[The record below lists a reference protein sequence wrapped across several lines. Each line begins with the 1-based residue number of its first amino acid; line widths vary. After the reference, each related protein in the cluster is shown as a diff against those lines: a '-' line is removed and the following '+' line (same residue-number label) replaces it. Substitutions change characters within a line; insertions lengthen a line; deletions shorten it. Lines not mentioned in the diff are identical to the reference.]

1 MRFKFFSWVFLCVT
15 LLSGLSMQSAQ
26 ASPQEDQ
33 KTYNVSISLKDATV
47 KGVADALT
55 KQTGILFS
63 YDADLNSMSLGE
75 VKVSHKNSSLTSIL
89 DEVFANKG
97 VKYSVVGVTVVLSRR
112 TSATGKR
119 TITGQVNDAS
129 GMPVPGAV
137 VMVVGQSGGTVT
149 DASGRFS
156 MPASD
161 GDVKLAVQCLG
172 YVDKTQLLSASADNI
187 VMTIDEDA
195 LSIDETVVVGYG
207 VQKKVNLTGAI
218 STVSS
223 ENLENRTA
231 PTLTHMLQG
240 SVPGLNVTTSSG
252 RPGNSASINIR
263 GINSINGGSPLVLV
277 DGAEGDLSRV
287 NPADVESI
295 SVIKDASAAAV
306 YGARASFGVILV
318 TTKSGTEADGM
329 ATVRVNSRFGWE
341 APTTSTEFE
350 NRGYYS
356 VYLND
361 LFYRAA
367 NGTNYTYY
375 TQSDMQELWARVNDK
390 RENPA
395 RPWVMIDQ
403 RDGRDTYLYYANTDW
418 YHELFRDRRPNQQHS
433 VSLSGGTAHV
443 KYLLSGSYNREEGI
457 FRRNTDKLDKYS
469 FRSKISFDIKK
480 WLNLTN
486 NTSYYK
492 YRYRYPGPS
501 DVNTAFSLM
510 TVHALASY
518 PAHNPDGTSIGYTS
532 FANNNYVM
540 DGLLTILDNPNYK
553 NEDNKDNLSTTTELT
568 IKPLASLEIR
578 ANFTYAL
585 NQNRYMNRATNTE
598 YSRYPGETVQVTNS
612 RSIDSLKEKI
622 ETQHYYATN
631 IYATWAKSI
640 AQAHNIKLM
649 AGFNWET
656 KHYKDVGAKGYY
668 LMSQTLNDLNLVGSD
683 ADGNPRME
691 TSGGQNEYALEGFF
705 GRLNYDYKG
714 RYLFEASGRYDGTS
728 RFASSHRWG
737 FFPSMS
743 LGWRIS
749 EEKFFAPIKNTMN
762 NFKLRYSYGSL
773 GNQLV
778 GYYDY
783 IRKIAIG
790 TGSYTFGSGSKPTI
804 ATIGAPVASNLT
816 WEKTLQHDLGVDLA
830 FFGNRLMFTAD
841 AYIRDT
847 KDMLTA
853 GVALPAVYGASSPK
867 MNAADLRTKG
877 YEFQLSWRDG
887 FNLFGKPFNYSVT
900 ASFSDYITEITKFD
914 NPERTFAKSYYAGM
928 RMGEIWGYHTGGLFR
943 SDAEAADYK
952 IDQTFVN
959 QAIISAAGE
968 ERGLHGGD
976 VKFLDLNG
984 DGVVNQG
991 KNTVDDPGDR
1001 TIIGNNQP
1009 RYNYGINL
1017 SVQYFGFD
1025 FGIFFQ
1031 GVGKMDW
1038 APAANNVLF
1047 YGPYARPYATL
1058 IPKDFHKKIWS
1069 EDNLDAYLPRPRGY
1083 VGLGSNRELTV
1094 PSDRYL
1100 QDISYC
1106 RLKNL
1111 TFGYTLPKFIT
1122 DKIGM
1127 GPVRFSFSGE
1137 NLAYWSPFK
1146 KHTKYIDP
1154 EMAKTN
1160 STNRIYPW
1168 QKSFMFGIDL
1178 TF

>member
-63 YDADLNSMSLGE
+63 YDADLNSMSLGA

-97 VKYSVVGVTVVLSRR
+97 VKYSVVGVTVVLSR
-112 TSATGKR
+112 TKSSGKR

-149 DASGRFS
+149 DGSGRFS

-161 GDVKLAVQCLG
+161 GEVTLAVQCLG
-172 YVDKTQLLSASADNI
+172 YVEKTQLLSAAADNI

-612 RSIDSLKEKI
+612 RSIDSLKEKT

-631 IYATWAKSI
+631 IYATWTKSI

-914 NPERTFAKSYYAGM
+914 NPERTFAKSYYVGM

-959 QAIISAAGE
+959 QAIISAAGD

-1009 RYNYGINL
+1009 
-1017 SVQYFGFD
+1017 
-1025 FGIFFQ
+1025 
-1031 GVGKMDW
+1031 
-1038 APAANNVLF
+1038 
-1047 YGPYARPYATL
+1047 
-1058 IPKDFHKKIWS
+1058 
-1069 EDNLDAYLPRPRGY
+1069 
-1083 VGLGSNRELTV
+1083 
-1094 PSDRYL
+1094 
-1100 QDISYC
+1100 
-1106 RLKNL
+1106 
-1111 TFGYTLPKFIT
+1111 
-1122 DKIGM
+1122 
-1127 GPVRFSFSGE
+1127 
-1137 NLAYWSPFK
+1137 
-1146 KHTKYIDP
+1146 
-1154 EMAKTN
+1154 
-1160 STNRIYPW
+1160 
-1168 QKSFMFGIDL
+1168 
-1178 TF
+1178 

>member
-97 VKYSVVGVTVVLSRR
+97 VKYSVVGATVVLSK

-161 GDVKLAVQCLG
+161 GEVTLAVQCLG
-172 YVDKTQLLSASADNI
+172 YVEKTQLLSAAADNI

-350 NRGYYS
+350 SRGYYS

-418 YHELFRDRRPNQQHS
+418 YHELFHDRRPNQQHS

-532 FANNNYVM
+532 FANNNDVM

-598 YSRYPGETVQVTNS
+598 YSRYPGEMVQVTNS
-612 RSIDSLKEKI
+612 RSIDSLKEKT

-631 IYATWAKSI
+631 IYATWTKSI

-914 NPERTFAKSYYAGM
+914 NPERTFAKSYYVGM

-959 QAIISAAGE
+959 QAIISAAGD

-1025 FGIFFQ
+1025 FGIFF
-1031 GVGKMDW
+1031 
-1038 APAANNVLF
+1038 
-1047 YGPYARPYATL
+1047 
-1058 IPKDFHKKIWS
+1058 
-1069 EDNLDAYLPRPRGY
+1069 
-1083 VGLGSNRELTV
+1083 
-1094 PSDRYL
+1094 
-1100 QDISYC
+1100 
-1106 RLKNL
+1106 
-1111 TFGYTLPKFIT
+1111 
-1122 DKIGM
+1122 
-1127 GPVRFSFSGE
+1127 
-1137 NLAYWSPFK
+1137 
-1146 KHTKYIDP
+1146 
-1154 EMAKTN
+1154 
-1160 STNRIYPW
+1160 
-1168 QKSFMFGIDL
+1168 
-1178 TF
+1178 

>member
-97 VKYSVVGVTVVLSRR
+97 VKYSVVGVTVVLSR
-112 TSATGKR
+112 TKSSGKR

-149 DASGRFS
+149 DGSGRFS
-156 MPASD
+156 MSASD
-161 GDVKLAVQCLG
+161 GEVTLAVQCLG
-172 YVDKTQLLSASADNI
+172 YVEKTQLLSASADNI

-318 TTKSGTEADGM
+318 TTKNGTEADGM

-350 NRGYYS
+350 TRGYYS

-598 YSRYPGETVQVTNS
+598 YSRYPGEMVQVTNS
-612 RSIDSLKEKI
+612 RSIDSLKEKT

-631 IYATWAKSI
+631 IYATWTKSI
-640 AQAHNIKLM
+640 AKSHNIKLM

-914 NPERTFAKSYYAGM
+914 NPERTFA
-928 RMGEIWGYHTGGLFR
+928 
-943 SDAEAADYK
+943 
-952 IDQTFVN
+952 
-959 QAIISAAGE
+959 
-968 ERGLHGGD
+968 
-976 VKFLDLNG
+976 
-984 DGVVNQG
+984 
-991 KNTVDDPGDR
+991 
-1001 TIIGNNQP
+1001 
-1009 RYNYGINL
+1009 
-1017 SVQYFGFD
+1017 
-1025 FGIFFQ
+1025 
-1031 GVGKMDW
+1031 
-1038 APAANNVLF
+1038 
-1047 YGPYARPYATL
+1047 
-1058 IPKDFHKKIWS
+1058 
-1069 EDNLDAYLPRPRGY
+1069 
-1083 VGLGSNRELTV
+1083 
-1094 PSDRYL
+1094 
-1100 QDISYC
+1100 
-1106 RLKNL
+1106 NL
-1111 TFGYTLPKFIT
+1111 T
-1122 DKIGM
+1122 M
-1127 GPVRFSFSGE
+1127 
-1137 NLAYWSPFK
+1137 
-1146 KHTKYIDP
+1146 
-1154 EMAKTN
+1154 
-1160 STNRIYPW
+1160 
-1168 QKSFMFGIDL
+1168 
-1178 TF
+1178 

>member
-26 ASPQEDQ
+26 ASQQEDQ

-75 VKVSHKNSSLTSIL
+75 VKASHKNSSLTSIL

-97 VKYSVVGVTVVLSRR
+97 VKYSVVGVTVVLSR
-112 TSATGKR
+112 TKSSGKR

-149 DASGRFS
+149 DGSGRFS

-161 GDVKLAVQCLG
+161 GEVTLAVQCLG
-172 YVDKTQLLSASADNI
+172 YVEKTQLLSAAADNI
-187 VMTIDEDA
+187 VVTIDEDA

-612 RSIDSLKEKI
+612 RSIDSLKEKT

-631 IYATWAKSI
+631 IYATWTKCIAKS
-640 AQAHNIKLM
+640 HNIKLM

-762 NFKLRYSYGSL
+762 SFKLRYSYGSL

-914 NPERTFAKSYYAGM
+914 NPERTFAKSYYVVCVWVKSGVTTLADCSAQM
-928 RMGEIWGYHTGGLFR
+928 RRLRIIRLTRLLSIRPLSQLPAMN
-943 SDAEAADYK
+943 ADF
-952 IDQTFVN
+952 T
-959 QAIISAAGE
+959 E
-968 ERGLHGGD
+968 EM
-976 VKFLDLNG
+976 
-984 DGVVNQG
+984 
-991 KNTVDDPGDR
+991 
-1001 TIIGNNQP
+1001 
-1009 RYNYGINL
+1009 
-1017 SVQYFGFD
+1017 S
-1025 FGIFFQ
+1025 
-1031 GVGKMDW
+1031 
-1038 APAANNVLF
+1038 
-1047 YGPYARPYATL
+1047 
-1058 IPKDFHKKIWS
+1058 S
-1069 EDNLDAYLPRPRGY
+1069 
-1083 VGLGSNRELTV
+1083 SLT
-1094 PSDRYL
+1094 
-1100 QDISYC
+1100 
-1106 RLKNL
+1106 
-1111 TFGYTLPKFIT
+1111 
-1122 DKIGM
+1122 
-1127 GPVRFSFSGE
+1127 
-1137 NLAYWSPFK
+1137 
-1146 KHTKYIDP
+1146 
-1154 EMAKTN
+1154 
-1160 STNRIYPW
+1160 
-1168 QKSFMFGIDL
+1168 
-1178 TF
+1178 

>member
-75 VKVSHKNSSLTSIL
+75 VKLSRKNSSLTSIL

-97 VKYSVVGVTVVLSRR
+97 VKYSVVGVTVVLSR
-112 TSATGKR
+112 TKSSGKR

-161 GDVKLAVQCLG
+161 GEVTLAVQCLG

-598 YSRYPGETVQVTNS
+598 YSRYPGEMVQVTNS

-631 IYATWAKSI
+631 IYATWTKSI
-640 AQAHNIKLM
+640 AKSHNIKLM

-728 RFASSHRWG
+728 RFASSHR
-737 FFPSMS
+737 
-743 LGWRIS
+743 
-749 EEKFFAPIKNTMN
+749 
-762 NFKLRYSYGSL
+762 
-773 GNQLV
+773 
-778 GYYDY
+778 
-783 IRKIAIG
+783 
-790 TGSYTFGSGSKPTI
+790 
-804 ATIGAPVASNLT
+804 
-816 WEKTLQHDLGVDLA
+816 
-830 FFGNRLMFTAD
+830 
-841 AYIRDT
+841 RD
-847 KDMLTA
+847 
-853 GVALPAVYGASSPK
+853 
-867 MNAADLRTKG
+867 
-877 YEFQLSWRDG
+877 
-887 FNLFGKPFNYSVT
+887 
-900 ASFSDYITEITKFD
+900 FS
-914 NPERTFAKSYYAGM
+914 RQCH
-928 RMGEIWGYHTGGLFR
+928 W
-943 SDAEAADYK
+943 
-952 IDQTFVN
+952 
-959 QAIISAAGE
+959 AGE
-968 ERGLHGGD
+968 YQR
-976 VKFLDLNG
+976 K
-984 DGVVNQG
+984 
-991 KNTVDDPGDR
+991 
-1001 TIIGNNQP
+1001 
-1009 RYNYGINL
+1009 
-1017 SVQYFGFD
+1017 S
-1025 FGIFFQ
+1025 
-1031 GVGKMDW
+1031 
-1038 APAANNVLF
+1038 
-1047 YGPYARPYATL
+1047 
-1058 IPKDFHKKIWS
+1058 S
-1069 EDNLDAYLPRPRGY
+1069 
-1083 VGLGSNRELTV
+1083 S
-1094 PSDRYL
+1094 L
-1100 QDISYC
+1100 Q
-1106 RLKNL
+1106 
-1111 TFGYTLPKFIT
+1111 
-1122 DKIGM
+1122 
-1127 GPVRFSFSGE
+1127 
-1137 NLAYWSPFK
+1137 
-1146 KHTKYIDP
+1146 
-1154 EMAKTN
+1154 
-1160 STNRIYPW
+1160 
-1168 QKSFMFGIDL
+1168 
-1178 TF
+1178 

>member
-47 KGVADALT
+47 KGAADALT

-97 VKYSVVGVTVVLSRR
+97 VKYSVVGVTVVLSR
-112 TSATGKR
+112 TKSSGKR

-149 DASGRFS
+149 DGSGRFS

-161 GDVKLAVQCLG
+161 GEVTLAVQCLG
-172 YVDKTQLLSASADNI
+172 YVEKTQLLSAAADNI

-612 RSIDSLKEKI
+612 RSIDSLKEKT

-631 IYATWAKSI
+631 IYATWTKSI

-914 NPERTFAKSYYAGM
+914 NPERTFAKSYYVGM

-959 QAIISAAGE
+959 QAIISAAGD

-1001 TIIGNNQP
+1001 TIIGNN
-1009 RYNYGINL
+1009 
-1017 SVQYFGFD
+1017 
-1025 FGIFFQ
+1025 
-1031 GVGKMDW
+1031 
-1038 APAANNVLF
+1038 
-1047 YGPYARPYATL
+1047 
-1058 IPKDFHKKIWS
+1058 
-1069 EDNLDAYLPRPRGY
+1069 
-1083 VGLGSNRELTV
+1083 GST
-1094 PSDRYL
+1094 
-1100 QDISYC
+1100 
-1106 RLKNL
+1106 
-1111 TFGYTLPKFIT
+1111 
-1122 DKIGM
+1122 
-1127 GPVRFSFSGE
+1127 
-1137 NLAYWSPFK
+1137 
-1146 KHTKYIDP
+1146 
-1154 EMAKTN
+1154 
-1160 STNRIYPW
+1160 
-1168 QKSFMFGIDL
+1168 
-1178 TF
+1178 

>member
-75 VKVSHKNSSLTSIL
+75 VKFSRKNSSLTSIL

-97 VKYSVVGVTVVLSRR
+97 VKYSVVGVTVVLSR
-112 TSATGKR
+112 TKSSGKR

-156 MPASD
+156 MSASD

-172 YVDKTQLLSASADNI
+172 YVEKTQFLSASADNI

-318 TTKSGTEADGM
+318 TTKNGTEADGM

-612 RSIDSLKEKI
+612 RSIDSLKEKT

-631 IYATWAKSI
+631 IYATWTKSI

-816 WEKTLQHDLGVDLA
+816 WEKTLQHDLELISHSSA
-830 FFGNRLMFTAD
+830 TASCLRLMH
-841 AYIRDT
+841 I
-847 KDMLTA
+847 
-853 GVALPAVYGASSPK
+853 
-867 MNAADLRTKG
+867 
-877 YEFQLSWRDG
+877 
-887 FNLFGKPFNYSVT
+887 SVT
-900 ASFSDYITEITKFD
+900 
-914 NPERTFAKSYYAGM
+914 
-928 RMGEIWGYHTGGLFR
+928 
-943 SDAEAADYK
+943 
-952 IDQTFVN
+952 
-959 QAIISAAGE
+959 
-968 ERGLHGGD
+968 
-976 VKFLDLNG
+976 
-984 DGVVNQG
+984 
-991 KNTVDDPGDR
+991 
-1001 TIIGNNQP
+1001 P
-1009 RYNYGINL
+1009 RI
-1017 SVQYFGFD
+1017 
-1025 FGIFFQ
+1025 
-1031 GVGKMDW
+1031 
-1038 APAANNVLF
+1038 
-1047 YGPYARPYATL
+1047 
-1058 IPKDFHKKIWS
+1058 
-1069 EDNLDAYLPRPRGY
+1069 
-1083 VGLGSNRELTV
+1083 
-1094 PSDRYL
+1094 
-1100 QDISYC
+1100 C
-1106 RLKNL
+1106 
-1111 TFGYTLPKFIT
+1111 
-1122 DKIGM
+1122 
-1127 GPVRFSFSGE
+1127 
-1137 NLAYWSPFK
+1137 
-1146 KHTKYIDP
+1146 
-1154 EMAKTN
+1154 
-1160 STNRIYPW
+1160 
-1168 QKSFMFGIDL
+1168 
-1178 TF
+1178 

>member
-97 VKYSVVGVTVVLSRR
+97 VKYSVVGVTVVLSR
-112 TSATGKR
+112 TKSSGKR

-156 MPASD
+156 MSASD

-172 YVDKTQLLSASADNI
+172 YVEKTQLLSAAADNI

-568 IKPLASLEIR
+568 IKPLVSLEIR

-1069 EDNLDAYLPRPRGY
+1069 EDNPDAYLPRPRGY

>member
-1 MRFKFFSWVFLCVT
+1 MRFKFFSWVFLCVM

-97 VKYSVVGVTVVLSRR
+97 VKYSVVGVTVVLSR
-112 TSATGKR
+112 TKSSGKR

-149 DASGRFS
+149 DGSGRFS

-161 GDVKLAVQCLG
+161 GEVTLAVQCLG
-172 YVDKTQLLSASADNI
+172 YVEKTQLLSASADNI

-612 RSIDSLKEKI
+612 RSIDSLKEKT

-631 IYATWAKSI
+631 IYATWTKSI

-877 YEFQLSWRDG
+877 YEFQLSW
-887 FNLFGKPFNYSVT
+887 
-900 ASFSDYITEITKFD
+900 
-914 NPERTFAKSYYAGM
+914 
-928 RMGEIWGYHTGGLFR
+928 
-943 SDAEAADYK
+943 
-952 IDQTFVN
+952 
-959 QAIISAAGE
+959 
-968 ERGLHGGD
+968 
-976 VKFLDLNG
+976 
-984 DGVVNQG
+984 
-991 KNTVDDPGDR
+991 
-1001 TIIGNNQP
+1001 
-1009 RYNYGINL
+1009 
-1017 SVQYFGFD
+1017 
-1025 FGIFFQ
+1025 
-1031 GVGKMDW
+1031 
-1038 APAANNVLF
+1038 
-1047 YGPYARPYATL
+1047 
-1058 IPKDFHKKIWS
+1058 
-1069 EDNLDAYLPRPRGY
+1069 
-1083 VGLGSNRELTV
+1083 
-1094 PSDRYL
+1094 
-1100 QDISYC
+1100 
-1106 RLKNL
+1106 
-1111 TFGYTLPKFIT
+1111 
-1122 DKIGM
+1122 
-1127 GPVRFSFSGE
+1127 
-1137 NLAYWSPFK
+1137 
-1146 KHTKYIDP
+1146 
-1154 EMAKTN
+1154 
-1160 STNRIYPW
+1160 
-1168 QKSFMFGIDL
+1168 
-1178 TF
+1178 

>member
-1 MRFKFFSWVFLCVT
+1 MRFKLFSWVFLCVT

-33 KTYNVSISLKDATV
+33 KTYNVSISLRDATV

-97 VKYSVVGVTVVLSRR
+97 VKYSVVGVTVVLSR
-112 TSATGKR
+112 TKSSGKR

-156 MPASD
+156 MSASD

-172 YVDKTQLLSASADNI
+172 YVEKTQLLSASADNI

-433 VSLSGGTAHV
+433 VSLSGGTANV
-443 KYLLSGSYNREEGI
+443 KYLLSGSNNREEGI

-598 YSRYPGETVQVTNS
+598 YSRYPGEMVQVTNS

-631 IYATWAKSI
+631 IYATWTKSI

-743 LGWRIS
+743 LGWRI
-749 EEKFFAPIKNTMN
+749 
-762 NFKLRYSYGSL
+762 
-773 GNQLV
+773 
-778 GYYDY
+778 
-783 IRKIAIG
+783 
-790 TGSYTFGSGSKPTI
+790 
-804 ATIGAPVASNLT
+804 
-816 WEKTLQHDLGVDLA
+816 
-830 FFGNRLMFTAD
+830 
-841 AYIRDT
+841 
-847 KDMLTA
+847 
-853 GVALPAVYGASSPK
+853 
-867 MNAADLRTKG
+867 
-877 YEFQLSWRDG
+877 
-887 FNLFGKPFNYSVT
+887 
-900 ASFSDYITEITKFD
+900 
-914 NPERTFAKSYYAGM
+914 
-928 RMGEIWGYHTGGLFR
+928 
-943 SDAEAADYK
+943 
-952 IDQTFVN
+952 
-959 QAIISAAGE
+959 
-968 ERGLHGGD
+968 
-976 VKFLDLNG
+976 
-984 DGVVNQG
+984 
-991 KNTVDDPGDR
+991 
-1001 TIIGNNQP
+1001 
-1009 RYNYGINL
+1009 
-1017 SVQYFGFD
+1017 
-1025 FGIFFQ
+1025 
-1031 GVGKMDW
+1031 
-1038 APAANNVLF
+1038 
-1047 YGPYARPYATL
+1047 
-1058 IPKDFHKKIWS
+1058 
-1069 EDNLDAYLPRPRGY
+1069 
-1083 VGLGSNRELTV
+1083 
-1094 PSDRYL
+1094 
-1100 QDISYC
+1100 
-1106 RLKNL
+1106 
-1111 TFGYTLPKFIT
+1111 
-1122 DKIGM
+1122 
-1127 GPVRFSFSGE
+1127 
-1137 NLAYWSPFK
+1137 
-1146 KHTKYIDP
+1146 
-1154 EMAKTN
+1154 
-1160 STNRIYPW
+1160 
-1168 QKSFMFGIDL
+1168 
-1178 TF
+1178 

>member
-97 VKYSVVGVTVVLSRR
+97 VKYSVVGVTVVLSR
-112 TSATGKR
+112 TKSSGKR

-149 DASGRFS
+149 DGSGKFS
-156 MPASD
+156 MSASD
-161 GDVKLAVQCLG
+161 GEVTLAVQCLG
-172 YVDKTQLLSASADNI
+172 YVEKTQLLSASADNI

-318 TTKSGTEADGM
+318 TTKNGTEADGM

-350 NRGYYS
+350 TRGYYS

-598 YSRYPGETVQVTNS
+598 YSRYPGEMVQVTNS

-631 IYATWAKSI
+631 IYAT
-640 AQAHNIKLM
+640 
-649 AGFNWET
+649 
-656 KHYKDVGAKGYY
+656 
-668 LMSQTLNDLNLVGSD
+668 
-683 ADGNPRME
+683 
-691 TSGGQNEYALEGFF
+691 
-705 GRLNYDYKG
+705 
-714 RYLFEASGRYDGTS
+714 
-728 RFASSHRWG
+728 
-737 FFPSMS
+737 
-743 LGWRIS
+743 
-749 EEKFFAPIKNTMN
+749 
-762 NFKLRYSYGSL
+762 
-773 GNQLV
+773 
-778 GYYDY
+778 
-783 IRKIAIG
+783 
-790 TGSYTFGSGSKPTI
+790 
-804 ATIGAPVASNLT
+804 
-816 WEKTLQHDLGVDLA
+816 
-830 FFGNRLMFTAD
+830 
-841 AYIRDT
+841 
-847 KDMLTA
+847 
-853 GVALPAVYGASSPK
+853 
-867 MNAADLRTKG
+867 
-877 YEFQLSWRDG
+877 
-887 FNLFGKPFNYSVT
+887 
-900 ASFSDYITEITKFD
+900 
-914 NPERTFAKSYYAGM
+914 
-928 RMGEIWGYHTGGLFR
+928 
-943 SDAEAADYK
+943 
-952 IDQTFVN
+952 
-959 QAIISAAGE
+959 
-968 ERGLHGGD
+968 
-976 VKFLDLNG
+976 
-984 DGVVNQG
+984 
-991 KNTVDDPGDR
+991 
-1001 TIIGNNQP
+1001 
-1009 RYNYGINL
+1009 
-1017 SVQYFGFD
+1017 
-1025 FGIFFQ
+1025 
-1031 GVGKMDW
+1031 
-1038 APAANNVLF
+1038 
-1047 YGPYARPYATL
+1047 
-1058 IPKDFHKKIWS
+1058 
-1069 EDNLDAYLPRPRGY
+1069 
-1083 VGLGSNRELTV
+1083 
-1094 PSDRYL
+1094 
-1100 QDISYC
+1100 
-1106 RLKNL
+1106 
-1111 TFGYTLPKFIT
+1111 
-1122 DKIGM
+1122 
-1127 GPVRFSFSGE
+1127 
-1137 NLAYWSPFK
+1137 
-1146 KHTKYIDP
+1146 
-1154 EMAKTN
+1154 
-1160 STNRIYPW
+1160 
-1168 QKSFMFGIDL
+1168 
-1178 TF
+1178 

>member
-97 VKYSVVGVTVVLSRR
+97 VKYSVVGATVVLSR
-112 TSATGKR
+112 TKSTGKR

-149 DASGRFS
+149 DGSGRFS
-156 MPASD
+156 MSASD
-161 GDVKLAVQCLG
+161 GDVTLAVQCLG
-172 YVDKTQLLSASADNI
+172 YVEKTQFLSASVDNI

-350 NRGYYS
+350 TRGYYS

-598 YSRYPGETVQVTNS
+598 YSRYPG
-612 RSIDSLKEKI
+612 
-622 ETQHYYATN
+622 
-631 IYATWAKSI
+631 
-640 AQAHNIKLM
+640 
-649 AGFNWET
+649 
-656 KHYKDVGAKGYY
+656 
-668 LMSQTLNDLNLVGSD
+668 
-683 ADGNPRME
+683 
-691 TSGGQNEYALEGFF
+691 
-705 GRLNYDYKG
+705 
-714 RYLFEASGRYDGTS
+714 
-728 RFASSHRWG
+728 
-737 FFPSMS
+737 
-743 LGWRIS
+743 
-749 EEKFFAPIKNTMN
+749 
-762 NFKLRYSYGSL
+762 
-773 GNQLV
+773 
-778 GYYDY
+778 
-783 IRKIAIG
+783 
-790 TGSYTFGSGSKPTI
+790 
-804 ATIGAPVASNLT
+804 
-816 WEKTLQHDLGVDLA
+816 
-830 FFGNRLMFTAD
+830 
-841 AYIRDT
+841 
-847 KDMLTA
+847 
-853 GVALPAVYGASSPK
+853 
-867 MNAADLRTKG
+867 
-877 YEFQLSWRDG
+877 
-887 FNLFGKPFNYSVT
+887 
-900 ASFSDYITEITKFD
+900 
-914 NPERTFAKSYYAGM
+914 
-928 RMGEIWGYHTGGLFR
+928 
-943 SDAEAADYK
+943 
-952 IDQTFVN
+952 
-959 QAIISAAGE
+959 
-968 ERGLHGGD
+968 
-976 VKFLDLNG
+976 
-984 DGVVNQG
+984 
-991 KNTVDDPGDR
+991 
-1001 TIIGNNQP
+1001 
-1009 RYNYGINL
+1009 
-1017 SVQYFGFD
+1017 
-1025 FGIFFQ
+1025 
-1031 GVGKMDW
+1031 
-1038 APAANNVLF
+1038 
-1047 YGPYARPYATL
+1047 
-1058 IPKDFHKKIWS
+1058 
-1069 EDNLDAYLPRPRGY
+1069 
-1083 VGLGSNRELTV
+1083 
-1094 PSDRYL
+1094 
-1100 QDISYC
+1100 
-1106 RLKNL
+1106 
-1111 TFGYTLPKFIT
+1111 
-1122 DKIGM
+1122 
-1127 GPVRFSFSGE
+1127 
-1137 NLAYWSPFK
+1137 
-1146 KHTKYIDP
+1146 
-1154 EMAKTN
+1154 
-1160 STNRIYPW
+1160 
-1168 QKSFMFGIDL
+1168 
-1178 TF
+1178 

>member
-97 VKYSVVGVTVVLSRR
+97 VKYSVVGATVVLSR
-112 TSATGKR
+112 TKSTGKR

-156 MPASD
+156 MSASD

-172 YVDKTQLLSASADNI
+172 YVEKTQLLSASADNI

-318 TTKSGTEADGM
+318 TTKNGTEADGM

-598 YSRYPGETVQVTNS
+598 YSRYPGEMVQVTNS
-612 RSIDSLKEKI
+612 RSIDSLKEKT

-631 IYATWAKSI
+631 IYATWTKSI

-790 TGSYTFGSGSKPTI
+790 TGSYTFGSGAKPTI

-841 AYIRDT
+841 A
-847 KDMLTA
+847 
-853 GVALPAVYGASSPK
+853 
-867 MNAADLRTKG
+867 
-877 YEFQLSWRDG
+877 
-887 FNLFGKPFNYSVT
+887 
-900 ASFSDYITEITKFD
+900 
-914 NPERTFAKSYYAGM
+914 
-928 RMGEIWGYHTGGLFR
+928 
-943 SDAEAADYK
+943 
-952 IDQTFVN
+952 
-959 QAIISAAGE
+959 
-968 ERGLHGGD
+968 
-976 VKFLDLNG
+976 
-984 DGVVNQG
+984 
-991 KNTVDDPGDR
+991 
-1001 TIIGNNQP
+1001 
-1009 RYNYGINL
+1009 
-1017 SVQYFGFD
+1017 
-1025 FGIFFQ
+1025 
-1031 GVGKMDW
+1031 
-1038 APAANNVLF
+1038 
-1047 YGPYARPYATL
+1047 
-1058 IPKDFHKKIWS
+1058 
-1069 EDNLDAYLPRPRGY
+1069 
-1083 VGLGSNRELTV
+1083 
-1094 PSDRYL
+1094 
-1100 QDISYC
+1100 
-1106 RLKNL
+1106 
-1111 TFGYTLPKFIT
+1111 
-1122 DKIGM
+1122 
-1127 GPVRFSFSGE
+1127 
-1137 NLAYWSPFK
+1137 
-1146 KHTKYIDP
+1146 
-1154 EMAKTN
+1154 
-1160 STNRIYPW
+1160 
-1168 QKSFMFGIDL
+1168 
-1178 TF
+1178 

>member
-15 LLSGLSMQSAQ
+15 LLSGLSMQSTQ

-97 VKYSVVGVTVVLSRR
+97 VKYSVVGVTVVLSR
-112 TSATGKR
+112 TKSSGKR

-149 DASGRFS
+149 DGSGRFS

-161 GDVKLAVQCLG
+161 GEVTLAVQCLG
-172 YVDKTQLLSASADNI
+172 YVEKTQLLSASADNI

-318 TTKSGTEADGM
+318 TTKNGTEADGM

-390 RENPA
+390 KENPA

-578 ANFTYAL
+578 ANFTYAFS
-585 NQNRYMNRATNTE
+585 QNRYMNRATNTE
-598 YSRYPGETVQVTNS
+598 YSRYPGEMVQVTNS
-612 RSIDSLKEKI
+612 RSIDSLKEKT

-631 IYATWAKSI
+631 IYATWTKSI
-640 AQAHNIKLM
+640 AKSHNIKLM

-728 RFASSHRWG
+728 RFASNHRWG

-914 NPERTFAKSYYAGM
+914 NPERTFAKSYYVGM

-959 QAIISAAGE
+959 QAIISAAGD
-968 ERGLHGGD
+968 ER
-976 VKFLDLNG
+976 
-984 DGVVNQG
+984 
-991 KNTVDDPGDR
+991 
-1001 TIIGNNQP
+1001 
-1009 RYNYGINL
+1009 
-1017 SVQYFGFD
+1017 
-1025 FGIFFQ
+1025 
-1031 GVGKMDW
+1031 
-1038 APAANNVLF
+1038 
-1047 YGPYARPYATL
+1047 
-1058 IPKDFHKKIWS
+1058 
-1069 EDNLDAYLPRPRGY
+1069 
-1083 VGLGSNRELTV
+1083 
-1094 PSDRYL
+1094 
-1100 QDISYC
+1100 
-1106 RLKNL
+1106 
-1111 TFGYTLPKFIT
+1111 
-1122 DKIGM
+1122 
-1127 GPVRFSFSGE
+1127 
-1137 NLAYWSPFK
+1137 
-1146 KHTKYIDP
+1146 
-1154 EMAKTN
+1154 
-1160 STNRIYPW
+1160 
-1168 QKSFMFGIDL
+1168 
-1178 TF
+1178 

>member
-1 MRFKFFSWVFLCVT
+1 MRLKFFSWVFLCVT

-97 VKYSVVGVTVVLSRR
+97 VKYSVVGVTVVLSR
-112 TSATGKR
+112 TKSSGKR

-156 MPASD
+156 MSASD

-172 YVDKTQLLSASADNI
+172 YVEKTQLLSASADNI

-612 RSIDSLKEKI
+612 RSIDSLKEKT

-631 IYATWAKSI
+631 IYATWTKSI
-640 AQAHNIKLM
+640 RSGPQ
-649 AGFNWET
+649 
-656 KHYKDVGAKGYY
+656 YQV
-668 LMSQTLNDLNLVGSD
+668 
-683 ADGNPRME
+683 DGR
-691 TSGGQNEYALEGFF
+691 
-705 GRLNYDYKG
+705 
-714 RYLFEASGRYDGTS
+714 
-728 RFASSHRWG
+728 
-737 FFPSMS
+737 
-743 LGWRIS
+743 
-749 EEKFFAPIKNTMN
+749 
-762 NFKLRYSYGSL
+762 
-773 GNQLV
+773 
-778 GYYDY
+778 
-783 IRKIAIG
+783 
-790 TGSYTFGSGSKPTI
+790 
-804 ATIGAPVASNLT
+804 
-816 WEKTLQHDLGVDLA
+816 
-830 FFGNRLMFTAD
+830 
-841 AYIRDT
+841 
-847 KDMLTA
+847 
-853 GVALPAVYGASSPK
+853 
-867 MNAADLRTKG
+867 
-877 YEFQLSWRDG
+877 FQLG
-887 FNLFGKPFNYSVT
+887 
-900 ASFSDYITEITKFD
+900 
-914 NPERTFAKSYYAGM
+914 
-928 RMGEIWGYHTGGLFR
+928 
-943 SDAEAADYK
+943 
-952 IDQTFVN
+952 DQ
-959 QAIISAAGE
+959 A
-968 ERGLHGGD
+968 L
-976 VKFLDLNG
+976 
-984 DGVVNQG
+984 
-991 KNTVDDPGDR
+991 
-1001 TIIGNNQP
+1001 
-1009 RYNYGINL
+1009 
-1017 SVQYFGFD
+1017 
-1025 FGIFFQ
+1025 
-1031 GVGKMDW
+1031 
-1038 APAANNVLF
+1038 
-1047 YGPYARPYATL
+1047 
-1058 IPKDFHKKIWS
+1058 
-1069 EDNLDAYLPRPRGY
+1069 
-1083 VGLGSNRELTV
+1083 
-1094 PSDRYL
+1094 
-1100 QDISYC
+1100 
-1106 RLKNL
+1106 
-1111 TFGYTLPKFIT
+1111 
-1122 DKIGM
+1122 
-1127 GPVRFSFSGE
+1127 
-1137 NLAYWSPFK
+1137 
-1146 KHTKYIDP
+1146 
-1154 EMAKTN
+1154 
-1160 STNRIYPW
+1160 
-1168 QKSFMFGIDL
+1168 
-1178 TF
+1178 

>member
-15 LLSGLSMQSAQ
+15 LLSGLSIQSAQ

-97 VKYSVVGVTVVLSRR
+97 VKYSVVGVTVVLSR
-112 TSATGKR
+112 TKSSGKR

-156 MPASD
+156 MSASD

-172 YVDKTQLLSASADNI
+172 YVEKTQLLSASADNI

-612 RSIDSLKEKI
+612 RSIDSLKEKT

-631 IYATWAKSI
+631 IYATWTKSI
-640 AQAHNIKLM
+640 AKSHNIKLM

-743 LGWRIS
+743 LG
-749 EEKFFAPIKNTMN
+749 
-762 NFKLRYSYGSL
+762 
-773 GNQLV
+773 
-778 GYYDY
+778 
-783 IRKIAIG
+783 
-790 TGSYTFGSGSKPTI
+790 
-804 ATIGAPVASNLT
+804 
-816 WEKTLQHDLGVDLA
+816 
-830 FFGNRLMFTAD
+830 
-841 AYIRDT
+841 
-847 KDMLTA
+847 
-853 GVALPAVYGASSPK
+853 
-867 MNAADLRTKG
+867 
-877 YEFQLSWRDG
+877 
-887 FNLFGKPFNYSVT
+887 
-900 ASFSDYITEITKFD
+900 
-914 NPERTFAKSYYAGM
+914 
-928 RMGEIWGYHTGGLFR
+928 
-943 SDAEAADYK
+943 
-952 IDQTFVN
+952 
-959 QAIISAAGE
+959 
-968 ERGLHGGD
+968 
-976 VKFLDLNG
+976 
-984 DGVVNQG
+984 
-991 KNTVDDPGDR
+991 
-1001 TIIGNNQP
+1001 
-1009 RYNYGINL
+1009 
-1017 SVQYFGFD
+1017 
-1025 FGIFFQ
+1025 
-1031 GVGKMDW
+1031 
-1038 APAANNVLF
+1038 
-1047 YGPYARPYATL
+1047 
-1058 IPKDFHKKIWS
+1058 
-1069 EDNLDAYLPRPRGY
+1069 
-1083 VGLGSNRELTV
+1083 
-1094 PSDRYL
+1094 
-1100 QDISYC
+1100 
-1106 RLKNL
+1106 
-1111 TFGYTLPKFIT
+1111 
-1122 DKIGM
+1122 
-1127 GPVRFSFSGE
+1127 
-1137 NLAYWSPFK
+1137 
-1146 KHTKYIDP
+1146 
-1154 EMAKTN
+1154 
-1160 STNRIYPW
+1160 
-1168 QKSFMFGIDL
+1168 
-1178 TF
+1178 

>member
-97 VKYSVVGVTVVLSRR
+97 VKYSVVGVTVVLSR
-112 TSATGKR
+112 TKSSGKR

-149 DASGRFS
+149 DGSGRFS

-161 GDVKLAVQCLG
+161 GEVTLAVQCLG
-172 YVDKTQLLSASADNI
+172 YVEKTQLLSASADNI

-263 GINSINGGSPLVLV
+263 GINSINGGSPLILV

-318 TTKSGTEADGM
+318 TTKNGTEADGM

-418 YHELFRDRRPNQQHS
+418 YHELFHDRRPNQQHS

-612 RSIDSLKEKI
+612 RSIDSLKEKT

-631 IYATWAKSI
+631 IYATWTKSI

-790 TGSYTFGSGSKPTI
+790 TGSYTFGLGSKPTI

-914 NPERTFAKSYYAGM
+914 NPERTFA
-928 RMGEIWGYHTGGLFR
+928 
-943 SDAEAADYK
+943 
-952 IDQTFVN
+952 
-959 QAIISAAGE
+959 
-968 ERGLHGGD
+968 
-976 VKFLDLNG
+976 
-984 DGVVNQG
+984 
-991 KNTVDDPGDR
+991 
-1001 TIIGNNQP
+1001 
-1009 RYNYGINL
+1009 
-1017 SVQYFGFD
+1017 
-1025 FGIFFQ
+1025 
-1031 GVGKMDW
+1031 
-1038 APAANNVLF
+1038 
-1047 YGPYARPYATL
+1047 
-1058 IPKDFHKKIWS
+1058 
-1069 EDNLDAYLPRPRGY
+1069 
-1083 VGLGSNRELTV
+1083 
-1094 PSDRYL
+1094 
-1100 QDISYC
+1100 
-1106 RLKNL
+1106 NL
-1111 TFGYTLPKFIT
+1111 T
-1122 DKIGM
+1122 M
-1127 GPVRFSFSGE
+1127 
-1137 NLAYWSPFK
+1137 
-1146 KHTKYIDP
+1146 
-1154 EMAKTN
+1154 
-1160 STNRIYPW
+1160 
-1168 QKSFMFGIDL
+1168 
-1178 TF
+1178 

>member
-97 VKYSVVGVTVVLSRR
+97 VKYSVVGVTVVLSR
-112 TSATGKR
+112 TKSSGKR

-156 MPASD
+156 MSASE
-161 GDVKLAVQCLG
+161 GEVTLAVQCLG
-172 YVDKTQLLSASADNI
+172 YVEKTQLLSASADNI
-187 VMTIDEDA
+187 VVTIDEDA

-318 TTKSGTEADGM
+318 TTKNGTEADGM

-390 RENPA
+390 KENPA

-418 YHELFRDRRPNQQHS
+418 YHELFHDRRPNQQHS

-568 IKPLASLEIR
+568 IKPLASL
-578 ANFTYAL
+578 
-585 NQNRYMNRATNTE
+585 
-598 YSRYPGETVQVTNS
+598 
-612 RSIDSLKEKI
+612 
-622 ETQHYYATN
+622 
-631 IYATWAKSI
+631 
-640 AQAHNIKLM
+640 
-649 AGFNWET
+649 
-656 KHYKDVGAKGYY
+656 
-668 LMSQTLNDLNLVGSD
+668 
-683 ADGNPRME
+683 
-691 TSGGQNEYALEGFF
+691 
-705 GRLNYDYKG
+705 
-714 RYLFEASGRYDGTS
+714 
-728 RFASSHRWG
+728 
-737 FFPSMS
+737 
-743 LGWRIS
+743 
-749 EEKFFAPIKNTMN
+749 
-762 NFKLRYSYGSL
+762 
-773 GNQLV
+773 
-778 GYYDY
+778 
-783 IRKIAIG
+783 
-790 TGSYTFGSGSKPTI
+790 
-804 ATIGAPVASNLT
+804 
-816 WEKTLQHDLGVDLA
+816 
-830 FFGNRLMFTAD
+830 
-841 AYIRDT
+841 
-847 KDMLTA
+847 
-853 GVALPAVYGASSPK
+853 
-867 MNAADLRTKG
+867 
-877 YEFQLSWRDG
+877 
-887 FNLFGKPFNYSVT
+887 
-900 ASFSDYITEITKFD
+900 
-914 NPERTFAKSYYAGM
+914 
-928 RMGEIWGYHTGGLFR
+928 
-943 SDAEAADYK
+943 
-952 IDQTFVN
+952 
-959 QAIISAAGE
+959 
-968 ERGLHGGD
+968 
-976 VKFLDLNG
+976 
-984 DGVVNQG
+984 
-991 KNTVDDPGDR
+991 
-1001 TIIGNNQP
+1001 
-1009 RYNYGINL
+1009 
-1017 SVQYFGFD
+1017 
-1025 FGIFFQ
+1025 
-1031 GVGKMDW
+1031 
-1038 APAANNVLF
+1038 
-1047 YGPYARPYATL
+1047 
-1058 IPKDFHKKIWS
+1058 
-1069 EDNLDAYLPRPRGY
+1069 
-1083 VGLGSNRELTV
+1083 
-1094 PSDRYL
+1094 
-1100 QDISYC
+1100 
-1106 RLKNL
+1106 
-1111 TFGYTLPKFIT
+1111 
-1122 DKIGM
+1122 
-1127 GPVRFSFSGE
+1127 
-1137 NLAYWSPFK
+1137 
-1146 KHTKYIDP
+1146 
-1154 EMAKTN
+1154 
-1160 STNRIYPW
+1160 
-1168 QKSFMFGIDL
+1168 
-1178 TF
+1178 

>member
-75 VKVSHKNSSLTSIL
+75 VTVSHKNSSLTSIL

-97 VKYSVVGVTVVLSRR
+97 VKYSVVGVTVVLSR
-112 TSATGKR
+112 TKSSGKR

-149 DASGRFS
+149 DGSGRFS

-161 GDVKLAVQCLG
+161 GEVTLAVQCLG
-172 YVDKTQLLSASADNI
+172 YVEKTQLLSASADNI

-612 RSIDSLKEKI
+612 RSIDSLKEK
-622 ETQHYYATN
+622 T
-631 IYATWAKSI
+631 
-640 AQAHNIKLM
+640 
-649 AGFNWET
+649 
-656 KHYKDVGAKGYY
+656 
-668 LMSQTLNDLNLVGSD
+668 
-683 ADGNPRME
+683 
-691 TSGGQNEYALEGFF
+691 
-705 GRLNYDYKG
+705 
-714 RYLFEASGRYDGTS
+714 
-728 RFASSHRWG
+728 
-737 FFPSMS
+737 
-743 LGWRIS
+743 
-749 EEKFFAPIKNTMN
+749 
-762 NFKLRYSYGSL
+762 
-773 GNQLV
+773 
-778 GYYDY
+778 
-783 IRKIAIG
+783 
-790 TGSYTFGSGSKPTI
+790 
-804 ATIGAPVASNLT
+804 
-816 WEKTLQHDLGVDLA
+816 
-830 FFGNRLMFTAD
+830 
-841 AYIRDT
+841 
-847 KDMLTA
+847 
-853 GVALPAVYGASSPK
+853 
-867 MNAADLRTKG
+867 
-877 YEFQLSWRDG
+877 
-887 FNLFGKPFNYSVT
+887 
-900 ASFSDYITEITKFD
+900 
-914 NPERTFAKSYYAGM
+914 
-928 RMGEIWGYHTGGLFR
+928 
-943 SDAEAADYK
+943 
-952 IDQTFVN
+952 
-959 QAIISAAGE
+959 
-968 ERGLHGGD
+968 
-976 VKFLDLNG
+976 
-984 DGVVNQG
+984 
-991 KNTVDDPGDR
+991 
-1001 TIIGNNQP
+1001 
-1009 RYNYGINL
+1009 
-1017 SVQYFGFD
+1017 
-1025 FGIFFQ
+1025 
-1031 GVGKMDW
+1031 
-1038 APAANNVLF
+1038 
-1047 YGPYARPYATL
+1047 
-1058 IPKDFHKKIWS
+1058 
-1069 EDNLDAYLPRPRGY
+1069 
-1083 VGLGSNRELTV
+1083 
-1094 PSDRYL
+1094 
-1100 QDISYC
+1100 
-1106 RLKNL
+1106 
-1111 TFGYTLPKFIT
+1111 
-1122 DKIGM
+1122 
-1127 GPVRFSFSGE
+1127 
-1137 NLAYWSPFK
+1137 
-1146 KHTKYIDP
+1146 
-1154 EMAKTN
+1154 
-1160 STNRIYPW
+1160 
-1168 QKSFMFGIDL
+1168 
-1178 TF
+1178 

>member
-97 VKYSVVGVTVVLSRR
+97 VKYSVVGVTVVLSR
-112 TSATGKR
+112 TKSSGKR

-149 DASGRFS
+149 DGSGRFS

-161 GDVKLAVQCLG
+161 GEVTLAVQCLG
-172 YVDKTQLLSASADNI
+172 YVEKTQLLSASADNI

-598 YSRYPGETVQVTNS
+598 YSRYPGEMVQVTNS
-612 RSIDSLKEKI
+612 RSIDSLKEKT

-631 IYATWAKSI
+631 IYATWTKSI

-790 TGSYTFGSGSKPTI
+790 TGSYTFGSGSKPTV

-853 GVALPAVYGASSPK
+853 
-867 MNAADLRTKG
+867 
-877 YEFQLSWRDG
+877 
-887 FNLFGKPFNYSVT
+887 
-900 ASFSDYITEITKFD
+900 
-914 NPERTFAKSYYAGM
+914 
-928 RMGEIWGYHTGGLFR
+928 
-943 SDAEAADYK
+943 
-952 IDQTFVN
+952 
-959 QAIISAAGE
+959 
-968 ERGLHGGD
+968 
-976 VKFLDLNG
+976 
-984 DGVVNQG
+984 
-991 KNTVDDPGDR
+991 
-1001 TIIGNNQP
+1001 
-1009 RYNYGINL
+1009 
-1017 SVQYFGFD
+1017 
-1025 FGIFFQ
+1025 
-1031 GVGKMDW
+1031 
-1038 APAANNVLF
+1038 
-1047 YGPYARPYATL
+1047 
-1058 IPKDFHKKIWS
+1058 
-1069 EDNLDAYLPRPRGY
+1069 
-1083 VGLGSNRELTV
+1083 
-1094 PSDRYL
+1094 
-1100 QDISYC
+1100 
-1106 RLKNL
+1106 
-1111 TFGYTLPKFIT
+1111 
-1122 DKIGM
+1122 
-1127 GPVRFSFSGE
+1127 
-1137 NLAYWSPFK
+1137 
-1146 KHTKYIDP
+1146 
-1154 EMAKTN
+1154 
-1160 STNRIYPW
+1160 
-1168 QKSFMFGIDL
+1168 
-1178 TF
+1178 

>member
-97 VKYSVVGVTVVLSRR
+97 VKYSVVGVTVVLSR
-112 TSATGKR
+112 TKSSGKR

-149 DASGRFS
+149 DGSGRFS

-161 GDVKLAVQCLG
+161 GEVTLAVQCLG
-172 YVDKTQLLSASADNI
+172 YVEKTQLLSASADNI

-318 TTKSGTEADGM
+318 TTKNGTEADGM

-612 RSIDSLKEKI
+612 RSIDSLKEKT

-631 IYATWAKSI
+631 IYATWTKSI

-737 FFPSMS
+737 IFPSMS

-790 TGSYTFGSGSKPTI
+790 TGSYTFGSGTKPTI

-914 NPERTFAKSYYAGM
+914 NPERTFAKSYYVGM

-959 QAIISAAGE
+959 QAIISAAGD

-1017 SVQYFGFD
+1017 SLQYFGFD

-1031 GVGKMDW
+1031 GVGW

-1069 EDNLDAYLPRPRGY
+1069 EDNPDSYLPRPRGY

>member
-89 DEVFANKG
+89 NEVFANKG
-97 VKYSVVGVTVVLSRR
+97 VKYSVVGVTVVLSR
-112 TSATGKR
+112 TKSSGKR

-149 DASGRFS
+149 DGFGRFS

-161 GDVKLAVQCLG
+161 GEVTLAVQCLG
-172 YVDKTQLLSASADNI
+172 YVEKTQLLSASADNI

-598 YSRYPGETVQVTNS
+598 YSRYPGEMVQVTNS
-612 RSIDSLKEKI
+612 RSIDSLKEKT

-631 IYATWAKSI
+631 IYATWTKSI

-790 TGSYTFGSGSKPTI
+790 TGSYTFGSGTKPTI

-853 GVALPAVYGASSPK
+853 V
-867 MNAADLRTKG
+867 
-877 YEFQLSWRDG
+877 
-887 FNLFGKPFNYSVT
+887 
-900 ASFSDYITEITKFD
+900 
-914 NPERTFAKSYYAGM
+914 
-928 RMGEIWGYHTGGLFR
+928 
-943 SDAEAADYK
+943 
-952 IDQTFVN
+952 
-959 QAIISAAGE
+959 
-968 ERGLHGGD
+968 LH
-976 VKFLDLNG
+976 
-984 DGVVNQG
+984 
-991 KNTVDDPGDR
+991 
-1001 TIIGNNQP
+1001 
-1009 RYNYGINL
+1009 
-1017 SVQYFGFD
+1017 S
-1025 FGIFFQ
+1025 
-1031 GVGKMDW
+1031 
-1038 APAANNVLF
+1038 
-1047 YGPYARPYATL
+1047 
-1058 IPKDFHKKIWS
+1058 
-1069 EDNLDAYLPRPRGY
+1069 
-1083 VGLGSNRELTV
+1083 
-1094 PSDRYL
+1094 
-1100 QDISYC
+1100 
-1106 RLKNL
+1106 
-1111 TFGYTLPKFIT
+1111 
-1122 DKIGM
+1122 
-1127 GPVRFSFSGE
+1127 
-1137 NLAYWSPFK
+1137 
-1146 KHTKYIDP
+1146 
-1154 EMAKTN
+1154 
-1160 STNRIYPW
+1160 
-1168 QKSFMFGIDL
+1168 
-1178 TF
+1178 

>member
-97 VKYSVVGVTVVLSRR
+97 VKYSVVGVTVVLSRK

-149 DASGRFS
+149 DGSGRFS

-161 GDVKLAVQCLG
+161 GEVTLAVQCLG

-457 FRRNTDKLDKYS
+457 FRRNTDNLDKYS

-612 RSIDSLKEKI
+612 RSIDSLKEKT

-631 IYATWAKSI
+631 IYATWTKSI

-914 NPERTFAKSYYAGM
+914 NPERTFAKSYYVG
-928 RMGEIWGYHTGGLFR
+928 I
-943 SDAEAADYK
+943 
-952 IDQTFVN
+952 
-959 QAIISAAGE
+959 
-968 ERGLHGGD
+968 
-976 VKFLDLNG
+976 
-984 DGVVNQG
+984 VV
-991 KNTVDDPGDR
+991 
-1001 TIIGNNQP
+1001 
-1009 RYNYGINL
+1009 
-1017 SVQYFGFD
+1017 
-1025 FGIFFQ
+1025 
-1031 GVGKMDW
+1031 
-1038 APAANNVLF
+1038 
-1047 YGPYARPYATL
+1047 
-1058 IPKDFHKKIWS
+1058 
-1069 EDNLDAYLPRPRGY
+1069 
-1083 VGLGSNRELTV
+1083 
-1094 PSDRYL
+1094 
-1100 QDISYC
+1100 
-1106 RLKNL
+1106 
-1111 TFGYTLPKFIT
+1111 
-1122 DKIGM
+1122 
-1127 GPVRFSFSGE
+1127 
-1137 NLAYWSPFK
+1137 
-1146 KHTKYIDP
+1146 
-1154 EMAKTN
+1154 
-1160 STNRIYPW
+1160 
-1168 QKSFMFGIDL
+1168 
-1178 TF
+1178 

>member
-97 VKYSVVGVTVVLSRR
+97 VKYSVVGVTVVLSR
-112 TSATGKR
+112 TKSTGKR

-156 MPASD
+156 MSASD
-161 GDVKLAVQCLG
+161 GEVTLAVQCLG
-172 YVDKTQLLSASADNI
+172 YVEKTQLLSASADNI

-598 YSRYPGETVQVTNS
+598 YSRYPGEMVQVTNS
-612 RSIDSLKEKI
+612 RSIDSLKEKT

-631 IYATWAKSI
+631 IYATWTKSI

-790 TGSYTFGSGSKPTI
+790 TGSYTFGSGTKPTI

-816 WEKTLQHDLGVDLA
+816 WEKTLQHDLGIDLA

-841 AYIRDT
+841 A
-847 KDMLTA
+847 
-853 GVALPAVYGASSPK
+853 
-867 MNAADLRTKG
+867 
-877 YEFQLSWRDG
+877 
-887 FNLFGKPFNYSVT
+887 
-900 ASFSDYITEITKFD
+900 
-914 NPERTFAKSYYAGM
+914 
-928 RMGEIWGYHTGGLFR
+928 
-943 SDAEAADYK
+943 
-952 IDQTFVN
+952 
-959 QAIISAAGE
+959 
-968 ERGLHGGD
+968 
-976 VKFLDLNG
+976 
-984 DGVVNQG
+984 
-991 KNTVDDPGDR
+991 
-1001 TIIGNNQP
+1001 
-1009 RYNYGINL
+1009 
-1017 SVQYFGFD
+1017 
-1025 FGIFFQ
+1025 
-1031 GVGKMDW
+1031 
-1038 APAANNVLF
+1038 
-1047 YGPYARPYATL
+1047 
-1058 IPKDFHKKIWS
+1058 
-1069 EDNLDAYLPRPRGY
+1069 
-1083 VGLGSNRELTV
+1083 
-1094 PSDRYL
+1094 
-1100 QDISYC
+1100 
-1106 RLKNL
+1106 
-1111 TFGYTLPKFIT
+1111 
-1122 DKIGM
+1122 
-1127 GPVRFSFSGE
+1127 
-1137 NLAYWSPFK
+1137 
-1146 KHTKYIDP
+1146 
-1154 EMAKTN
+1154 
-1160 STNRIYPW
+1160 
-1168 QKSFMFGIDL
+1168 
-1178 TF
+1178 

>member
-33 KTYNVSISLKDATV
+33 KTYNVSISLRDATV

-97 VKYSVVGVTVVLSRR
+97 VKYSVVGVTVVLSR
-112 TSATGKR
+112 TKFSGKR

-137 VMVVGQSGGTVT
+137 VMVVGQSGDTVT

-161 GDVKLAVQCLG
+161 GEVTLAVQCLG
-172 YVDKTQLLSASADNI
+172 YVEKTQLLSASADNI

-598 YSRYPGETVQVTNS
+598 YSRYPGEMVQVTNS
-612 RSIDSLKEKI
+612 RSIDSLKEKT

-631 IYATWAKSI
+631 IYATWTKSI

-887 FNLFGKPFNYSVT
+887 FNLFGKPFNYSV
-900 ASFSDYITEITKFD
+900 S
-914 NPERTFAKSYYAGM
+914 
-928 RMGEIWGYHTGGLFR
+928 
-943 SDAEAADYK
+943 
-952 IDQTFVN
+952 
-959 QAIISAAGE
+959 
-968 ERGLHGGD
+968 
-976 VKFLDLNG
+976 
-984 DGVVNQG
+984 
-991 KNTVDDPGDR
+991 
-1001 TIIGNNQP
+1001 
-1009 RYNYGINL
+1009 
-1017 SVQYFGFD
+1017 
-1025 FGIFFQ
+1025 
-1031 GVGKMDW
+1031 
-1038 APAANNVLF
+1038 NV
-1047 YGPYARPYATL
+1047 
-1058 IPKDFHKKIWS
+1058 
-1069 EDNLDAYLPRPRGY
+1069 
-1083 VGLGSNRELTV
+1083 
-1094 PSDRYL
+1094 
-1100 QDISYC
+1100 
-1106 RLKNL
+1106 
-1111 TFGYTLPKFIT
+1111 
-1122 DKIGM
+1122 
-1127 GPVRFSFSGE
+1127 
-1137 NLAYWSPFK
+1137 
-1146 KHTKYIDP
+1146 
-1154 EMAKTN
+1154 
-1160 STNRIYPW
+1160 
-1168 QKSFMFGIDL
+1168 
-1178 TF
+1178 

>member
-1 MRFKFFSWVFLCVT
+1 
-15 LLSGLSMQSAQ
+15 
-26 ASPQEDQ
+26 
-33 KTYNVSISLKDATV
+33 
-47 KGVADALT
+47 
-55 KQTGILFS
+55 
-63 YDADLNSMSLGE
+63 
-75 VKVSHKNSSLTSIL
+75 
-89 DEVFANKG
+89 
-97 VKYSVVGVTVVLSRR
+97 
-112 TSATGKR
+112 
-119 TITGQVNDAS
+119 
-129 GMPVPGAV
+129 
-137 VMVVGQSGGTVT
+137 
-149 DASGRFS
+149 

-161 GDVKLAVQCLG
+161 GEVTLAVQCLG
-172 YVDKTQLLSASADNI
+172 YVEKTQLLSAAADNI

-598 YSRYPGETVQVTNS
+598 YSRYPGEMVQVTNS
-612 RSIDSLKEKI
+612 RSIDSLKEKT

-631 IYATWAKSI
+631 IYATWTKSI
-640 AQAHNIKLM
+640 AKSHNIKLM

-914 NPERTFAKSYYAGM
+914 NPERTFAKSYY
-928 RMGEIWGYHTGGLFR
+928 
-943 SDAEAADYK
+943 
-952 IDQTFVN
+952 V
-959 QAIISAAGE
+959 
-968 ERGLHGGD
+968 
-976 VKFLDLNG
+976 
-984 DGVVNQG
+984 
-991 KNTVDDPGDR
+991 
-1001 TIIGNNQP
+1001 
-1009 RYNYGINL
+1009 RYAYG
-1017 SVQYFGFD
+1017 
-1025 FGIFFQ
+1025 
-1031 GVGKMDW
+1031 
-1038 APAANNVLF
+1038 
-1047 YGPYARPYATL
+1047 
-1058 IPKDFHKKIWS
+1058 
-1069 EDNLDAYLPRPRGY
+1069 
-1083 VGLGSNRELTV
+1083 
-1094 PSDRYL
+1094 
-1100 QDISYC
+1100 
-1106 RLKNL
+1106 
-1111 TFGYTLPKFIT
+1111 
-1122 DKIGM
+1122 
-1127 GPVRFSFSGE
+1127 
-1137 NLAYWSPFK
+1137 
-1146 KHTKYIDP
+1146 
-1154 EMAKTN
+1154 
-1160 STNRIYPW
+1160 
-1168 QKSFMFGIDL
+1168 
-1178 TF
+1178 